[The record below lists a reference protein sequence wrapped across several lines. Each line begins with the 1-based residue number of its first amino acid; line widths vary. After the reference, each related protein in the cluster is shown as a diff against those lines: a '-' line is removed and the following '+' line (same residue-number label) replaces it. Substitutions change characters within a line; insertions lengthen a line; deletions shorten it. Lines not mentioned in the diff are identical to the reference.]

1 MPILCMPRNED
12 SKYRQGKYRPH
23 NPQKY
28 GGDPSNI
35 VYRSSYELKFMQY
48 CDLTESV
55 NSWKSEEFFIPY
67 RSPIDNK
74 YHRYFPD
81 FFVKYKDK
89 DGNNRTL
96 VVEIKPA
103 KDLKMPETNPKR
115 RTKSWAYSVKMW
127 VVNQAKW
134 ESCREYC
141 KDRGWE
147 FKVFTERELGINVK

>member
-1 MPILCMPRNED
+1 MPHSDD
-12 SKYRQGKYRPH
+12 SKYRQGRFRPQ
-23 NPQKY
+23 NPKKY
-28 GGDPSNI
+28 GGDPTNI

-55 NSWKSEEFFIPY
+55 NTWKSEEFWIPY

-74 YHRYFPD
+74 VHRYFPD

-89 DGNNRTL
+89 DGNTRTL

-103 KDLKMPETNPKR
+103 KELKMPDTNPKR

-127 VVNQAKW
+127 AINQAKW
-134 ESCREYC
+134 SAAKEWCADHNY
-141 KDRGWE
+141 E
-147 FKVFTERELGINVK
+147 FRIFTEKELGIQTR

>member
-1 MPILCMPRNED
+1 MPRNED
-12 SKYRQGKYRPH
+12 SKYRQGKYRPQ
-23 NPQKY
+23 NPEKY
-28 GGDPSNI
+28 NGDPTNI

-55 NSWKSEEFFIPY
+55 NGWKSEEFWIPY

-74 YHRYFPD
+74 IHRYFPD

-89 DGNNRTL
+89 DGNNRHL
-96 VVEIKPA
+96 VVEIKPQ

-115 RTKSWAYSVKMW
+115 KTKSWAYSVKTW
-127 VVNQAKW
+127 AVNQAKW
-134 ESCREYC
+134 EACREYC

>member
-1 MPILCMPRNED
+1 MNN
-12 SKYRQGKYRPH
+12 KNYKQGKFKPK

-28 GGDPSNI
+28 DGNPTEI
-35 VYRSSYELKFMQY
+35 YFRSSYELKMFQY

-55 NSWKSEEFFIPY
+55 ISYQSEEFCIPY
-67 RSPIDNK
+67 RSPIDGRI
-74 YHRYFPD
+74 HRYFPD
-81 FFVKYKDK
+81 MKLKYKDK
-89 DGNNRTL
+89 DGNTRTL

-134 ESCREYC
+134 EACREYC

-147 FKVFTERELGINVK
+147 FKIFTELELGINVK